1 MHDEDETVRS
11 SSDQK
16 TAVDGASCGGVA
28 SSSAEKEGK
37 PVVENTEAY
46 VATQLS
52 DDKACQQHLKQFE
65 SEMLVVKLL
74 KVGGTHEQVFE
85 V

>member
-1 MHDEDETVRS
+1 M
-11 SSDQK
+11 
-16 TAVDGASCGGVA
+16 DGASCGSVA
-28 SSSAEKEGK
+28 SSSSEKEGD

-52 DDKACQQHLKQFE
+52 DGKACQQHLKQFE

-74 KVGGTHEQVFE
+74 KVSGTCEQVFE
-85 V
+85 L